1 MPAPGF
7 DWAPIS
13 VNDKQQARQREVRV
27 VTRAA
32 YQTPQ
37 LKEFGSVGALTQAGS
52 GVDSEIMS
60 MGMGMISMSPM
71 QQRP

>member
-1 MPAPGF
+1 M
-7 DWAPIS
+7 
-13 VNDKQQARQREVRV
+13 

-32 YQTPQ
+32 YNHPQ

-60 MGMGMISMSPM
+60 MGMGMGMISMSPM